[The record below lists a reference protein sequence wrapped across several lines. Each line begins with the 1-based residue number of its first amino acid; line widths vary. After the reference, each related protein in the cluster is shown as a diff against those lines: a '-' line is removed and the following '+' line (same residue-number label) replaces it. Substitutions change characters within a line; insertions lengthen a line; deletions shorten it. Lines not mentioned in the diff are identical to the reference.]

1 MNIPFEKCYNLDSR
15 NMIVKEIEAKSVLTK
30 SRIEG
35 VPYCLNPY
43 VGCQHGCAYCY
54 ARFMKK
60 FSGHTEPWGNFV
72 DVKINAP
79 QVLEK
84 QLNKAKKECVSIS
97 TVTDPYQPLEKKYGI
112 TRKCLEIL
120 LQHEF
125 PVSILTKSPLVL
137 RDIDLLCSFPDVE
150 VGITITTDNDEIR
163 RIFEPRVPTIAQ
175 RLETLKGLHEKGIS
189 TYVFIGPILPMN
201 PDELASLIIPY
212 ANRIL
217 IDKLNYSYLVEKIYQ
232 HYKLVHA
239 LTNAYFKEVIDRL
252 QSVFDRNGIEVTNAA
267 E

>member
-1 MNIPFEKCYNLDSR
+1 
-15 NMIVKEIEAKSVLTK
+15 MIVKEIESKSILTK

-72 DVKINAP
+72 DVKINAS
-79 QVLEK
+79 QLLEK
-84 QLNKAKKECVSIS
+84 QLKNAKKDCVSIS
-97 TVTDPYQPLEKKYGI
+97 TVTDPYQPIEKKYEI

-120 LQHEF
+120 MRYDF

-137 RDIDLLCSFPDVE
+137 RDIDLLHSFPNAE
-150 VGITITTDNDEIR
+150 VGITLTTDNEGIR

-175 RLETLKGLHEKGIS
+175 RLDALKELHEKGIS

-201 PDELASLIIPY
+201 PDELALQISPY
-212 ANRIL
+212 ANRVL
-217 IDKLNYSYLVEKIYQ
+217 IDKLNYLYLVEKIYQ
-232 HYKLVHA
+232 HYKLAYA
-239 LTNAYFKEVIDRL
+239 LTDAYFKEVIERL
-252 QSVFDRNGIEVTNAA
+252 QSAFNRNGIEVTNAA
-267 E
+267 EEG